1 MDMETDLSQDYSL
14 SRASSL
20 ANRASIEARVWLVV
34 PSTSSSLAR
43 NAGIWLLSWA
53 ICGEYN
59 GQARRVRGNMNA
71 RVQSDGRRVPLVS
84 APIQTGD
91 ISVIVESDT
100 SACEVTLRQE
110 DFEAWLDDFRNRY
123 AGMLEYLQS
132 H

>member
-1 MDMETDLSQDYSL
+1 
-14 SRASSL
+14 
-20 ANRASIEARVWLVV
+20 
-34 PSTSSSLAR
+34 
-43 NAGIWLLSWA
+43 
-53 ICGEYN
+53 
-59 GQARRVRGNMNA
+59 MNA

-110 DFEAWLDDFRNRY
+110 DFEAWLDDFRSRY